1 MAEAGRLLVCATPI
15 GNLGDVSDR
24 LREVLQTA
32 DVVYAE
38 DTRRTATLLRHVGAS
53 PPVRSMF
60 VGNEKKRTADLLDAL
75 DQGLMVALVTDAG
88 MPTVS
93 DPGSD
98 VVRLAREAGH
108 QVTVVPGPS
117 AVVASVALAGF
128 GGDRFVFEG
137 FLPRKGKE
145 RSTRLDRIGDEDRP
159 VVLFVSPHRLV
170 ADLEAIAGA
179 TGPEREIVITREMTK
194 LHEEVWSGSVG
205 EAIEEWS
212 DREVKGELTVV
223 VAPGLSEPP
232 SLDSAVEEARG
243 LVESG
248 ASPSEAAR
256 RAAAAAGVS
265 RREIYQVLIGDQEL
279 S

>member
-1 MAEAGRLLVCATPI
+1 MADGGRLYVCATPI

-53 PPVRSMF
+53 PSVRSLF
-60 VGNEKKRTADLLDAL
+60 VGNEKSRTADLLASL
-75 DQGLMVALVTDAG
+75 DQGLTVAMVTDAG

-98 VVRLAREAGH
+98 VIRLARQAGH
-108 QVTVVPGPS
+108 LVTVVPGPS
-117 AVVASVALAGF
+117 AVVAAVALAGF

-137 FLPRKGKE
+137 FLPRKGKDRSE
-145 RSTRLDRIGDEDRP
+145 RLRRIGGEDRP
-159 VVLFVSPHRLV
+159 VILFVSPHRLV
-170 ADLEAIAGA
+170 ADLESVAAA

-194 LHEEVWSGSVG
+194 LHEEVWTGPVG
-205 EAIEEWS
+205 KAIEEWS
-212 DREVKGELTVV
+212 ERQVKGELTVV
-223 VAPGLSEPP
+223 IAPGPLEAP
-232 SLDSAVEEARG
+232 SLDSALVEARG
-243 LVESG
+243 LVEGG
-248 ASPSEAAR
+248 AAPSEAAR
-256 RAAAAAGVS
+256 RVATATGVS
-265 RREIYQVLIGDQEL
+265 RREIYQVLIGDQER

>member
-1 MAEAGRLLVCATPI
+1 MAEGGRLLVCATPI

-53 PPVRSMF
+53 PPVRSLF
-60 VGNEKKRTADLLDAL
+60 VGNEKKRTADLLGAL

-108 QVTVVPGPS
+108 LVTVVPGPS

-128 GGDRFVFEG
+128 GGDRFGFEG

-145 RSTRLDRIGDEDRP
+145 RSARLARIGDEDRA

-170 ADLEAIAGA
+170 ADLESIAGA

-205 EAIEEWS
+205 QAIEEWS

-223 VAPGLSEPP
+223 VAPGPSETP
-232 SLDSAVEEARG
+232 SLDSAVSEARG
-243 LVESG
+243 LVEG
-248 ASPSEAAR
+248 GVSPSEAVR
-256 RAAAAAGVS
+256 RVAVATGVS
-265 RREIYQVLIGDQEL
+265 RREIYQVLIGDQEP

>member
-1 MAEAGRLLVCATPI
+1 MAEGGRLLVCATPI

-24 LREVLQTA
+24 LREVLRTA

-38 DTRRTATLLRHVGAS
+38 DTRRTATLLRHVGAR
-53 PPVRSMF
+53 PTVRSMF
-60 VGNEKKRTADLLDAL
+60 VGNEKRRTGDLLDSL
-75 DQGLMVALVTDAG
+75 DQGLTVALVTDAG

-108 QVTVVPGPS
+108 LVTVVPGPS

-145 RSTRLDRIGDEDRP
+145 RSMRLGQIGGEDRP

-170 ADLEAIAGA
+170 ADLESIAGA

-205 EAIEEWS
+205 RAIDEWS
-212 DREVKGELTVV
+212 DRDVKGELTVV
-223 VAPGLSEPP
+223 VAPGP
-232 SLDSAVEEARG
+232 SQPYSIDSAVAEARD
-243 LVESG
+243 LVERG

-256 RAAAAAGVS
+256 QAATATGAS
-265 RREIYQVLIGDQEL
+265 RREIYQVLIGDQER

>member
-1 MAEAGRLLVCATPI
+1 MAEGGRLFVCATPI

-53 PPVRSMF
+53 PTVRSMF
-60 VGNEKKRTADLLDAL
+60 VGNEKRRTADLLGAL

-108 QVTVVPGPS
+108 LVTVVPGPS

-128 GGDRFVFEG
+128 GGDRFAFEG

-145 RSTRLDRIGDEDRP
+145 RSVRLGRIGGEDRP

-170 ADLEAIAGA
+170 ADLESIAGA

-194 LHEEVWSGSVG
+194 LHEEIWSGSVG
-205 EAIEEWS
+205 QAIAEWS
-212 DREVKGELTVV
+212 DREVKGELTLV
-223 VAPGLSEPP
+223 VAPGSPEPP
-232 SLDSAVEEARG
+232 SLDLAVAEARG
-243 LVESG
+243 LVEGG

-256 RAAAAAGVS
+256 RVATATGVS
-265 RREIYQVLIGDQEL
+265 RREIYQALIGDQER

>member
-1 MAEAGRLLVCATPI
+1 MAEGGRLLVCATPI

-53 PPVRSMF
+53 PTVRSMF
-60 VGNEKKRTADLLDAL
+60 VGNEKRRTADLLDAL

-98 VVRLAREAGH
+98 VVRMAREAGH
-108 QVTVVPGPS
+108 LVTVVPGPS

-145 RSTRLDRIGDEDRP
+145 RSARLGRIGDEDRP

-170 ADLEAIAGA
+170 ADLESIAGA
-179 TGPEREIVITREMTK
+179 TGPERAIVITREMTK

-223 VAPGLSEPP
+223 VAPRPSEPP
-232 SLDSAVEEARG
+232 ALDSAVAEARR

-256 RAAAAAGVS
+256 RVAAATGVS
-265 RREIYQVLIGDQEL
+265 RREIYQVLIGDQER

>member
-1 MAEAGRLLVCATPI
+1 MADGGRLYVCGTPI

-38 DTRRTATLLRHVGAS
+38 DTRRTATLLRHVGANPS
-53 PPVRSMF
+53 MRSLF
-60 VGNEKKRTADLLDAL
+60 VGNEKSRTADLLASL
-75 DQGLMVALVTDAG
+75 DQGLTVAMVTDAG

-98 VVRLAREAGH
+98 VIRLARQAGH
-108 QVTVVPGPS
+108 LVTVVPGPS
-117 AVVASVALAGF
+117 AVVAAVALAGF

-145 RSTRLDRIGDEDRP
+145 RSERLRRIGGEDRP
-159 VVLFVSPHRLV
+159 VILFVSPHRLV
-170 ADLEAIAGA
+170 ADLESIAAA

-194 LHEEVWSGSVG
+194 LHEEVWSGPVAQ
-205 EAIEEWS
+205 AIEEWS
-212 DREVKGELTVV
+212 DRDVKGEVTVV
-223 VAPGLSEPP
+223 IAPGPLEAP
-232 SLDSAVEEARG
+232 SFDAALVEARG
-243 LVESG
+243 LVEGG
-248 ASPSEAAR
+248 AAPSEAAR
-256 RAAAAAGVS
+256 RVATETGVS
-265 RREIYQVLIGDQEL
+265 RREIYEVLIGDQR